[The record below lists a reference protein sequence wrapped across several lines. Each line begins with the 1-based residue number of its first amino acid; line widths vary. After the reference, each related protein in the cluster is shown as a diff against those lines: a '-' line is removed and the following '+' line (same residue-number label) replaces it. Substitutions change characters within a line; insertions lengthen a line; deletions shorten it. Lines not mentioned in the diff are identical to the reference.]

1 MSVPPQSAA
10 PAEHREWDDDSAI
23 MVQSGQL
30 GLGLRVY
37 RVTPSQAARL
47 RLAGPGPG
55 MMPVIP
61 GPAAA
66 AGPRAR
72 ARGRATYTVTG
83 GRARAGH
90 WPRHT
95 AACQCVWSSWAAPL
109 TTGTRHAAGPGLS
122 RRA

>member
-30 GLGLRVY
+30 GLRVGLRVY

-55 MMPVIP
+55 MIPVIMIP

-66 AGPRAR
+66 AGPRA
-72 ARGRATYTVTG
+72 G
-83 GRARAGH
+83 
-90 WPRHT
+90 PRT
-95 AACQCVWSSWAAPL
+95 STLAAAAAPRP
-109 TTGTRHAAGPGLS
+109 GTQ
-122 RRA
+122 RASVPVCQ

>member
-30 GLGLRVY
+30 GLRVGLRVY

-66 AGPRAR
+66 AGPRAGPR
-72 ARGRATYTVTG
+72 TLAAAGAGSVQLCDTARRRGRQ
-83 GRARAGH
+83 RAVSHSCRS
-90 WPRHT
+90 
-95 AACQCVWSSWAAPL
+95 AAAHSVQCVRS
-109 TTGTRHAAGPGLS
+109 
-122 RRA
+122 

>member
-30 GLGLRVY
+30 GLRVGLRVY

-66 AGPRAR
+66 AGPRA
-72 ARGRATYTVTG
+72 GATYTG
-83 GRARAGH
+83 GRAGH
-90 WPRHT
+90 HSDT
-95 AACQCVWSSWAAPL
+95 ACHGASVWDSSWAAPL
-109 TTGTRHAAGPGLS
+109 TTGMPLARGSAAA
-122 RRA
+122 RRLR

>member
-1 MSVPPQSAA
+1 
-10 PAEHREWDDDSAI
+10 

-66 AGPRAR
+66 AGPRA
-72 ARGRATYTVTG
+72 GATYTG
-83 GRARAGH
+83 GRA
-90 WPRHT
+90 
-95 AACQCVWSSWAAPL
+95 
-109 TTGTRHAAGPGLS
+109 AGPGTTVTQRATVPVCGIVRG
-122 RRA
+122 RRR